1 MTTYEKIK
9 QLCDSKG
16 ISIYRLERDCSLSNG
31 SVKKWTNSSPNL
43 EAIQKVAIRLNTTI
57 SDLLSEEDVPQ
68 LDPTAKRIIKLLDQ
82 DEAQQKDFAKTL
94 NVPPST
100 ISDWRS
106 GKTKS
111 YRKMLPDIAKYFNV
125 PLDYLLG
132 VTDSLATSANN
143 LTSYSENEM
152 YTFPVIGAICAGY
165 DGNSEFDK
173 TGEKITVPKH
183 LLKTHNPKDYFVLEV
198 KGNSMYP
205 LYMPGDKVLI
215 RATTSIDSGSI
226 AAVGYDGEDATLK
239 KVEYEPNEDWMR
251 LIPRNPEY
259 PTVTI
264 RGADLEQCRIYG
276 EVVYL
281 FRDKVGF

>member
-1 MTTYEKIK
+1 MNITLQRILELKKERGLEDKALEKELNLRPK
-9 QLCDSKG
+9 Q
-16 ISIYRLERDCSLSNG
+16 
-31 SVKKWTNSSPNL
+31 
-43 EAIQKVAIRLNTTI
+43 VADWKRNT
-57 SDLLSEEDVPQ
+57 S
-68 LDPTAKRIIKLLDQ
+68 
-82 DEAQQKDFAKTL
+82 F
-94 NVPPST
+94 
-100 ISDWRS
+100 
-106 GKTKS
+106 S
-111 YRKMLPDIAKYFNV
+111 YLKMLPNIAKYFNV

-132 VTDSLATSANN
+132 VTDSIATSANN